1 MLTLA
6 LASVTSAKAQSDS
19 AISQKTKNASAQND
33 DLLKVCDK
41 ALLEVEHLRTVRK
54 LSTEQIDALNQ
65 KVNALEDLLKL
76 ERNRAE
82 AYKSADAERSKAN
95 EIDSRRVAT
104 LEKVIEDYKAERGRL
119 IGERDRAR
127 RNNKLHAIGGAIIG
141 GLLAWFVRGN

>member
-1 MLTLA
+1 
-6 LASVTSAKAQSDS
+6 
-19 AISQKTKNASAQND
+19 
-33 DLLKVCDK
+33 LLKVCDK

-95 EIDSRRVAT
+95 DIDSRRVAT
-104 LEKVIEDYKAERGRL
+104 LEQIISDYKS
-119 IGERDRAR
+119 ERDRLIKERDKAR
-127 RNNKLHAIGGAIIG
+127 RANKLYAIGGAIIG